1 MKKQTNSFLLTDAKV
16 RLFSS
21 RSKKSWINF
30 PHLLRH
36 PPTSATKPIRHSKS
50 FRKSNRWA
58 LLLVMLLSILM
69 ALVEDIWGHGN
80 LRHPSI

>member
-36 PPTSATKPIRHSKS
+36 APTSATKPIRHSKS
-50 FRKSNRWA
+50 CRKTIKTVWIRRG
-58 LLLVMLLSILM
+58 SI
-69 ALVEDIWGHGN
+69 DRN
-80 LRHPSI
+80 